1 MSNGKPRLKL
11 NLLRDSGEFTQEGA
25 FMCENIWKLAQQV
38 PVLWEQLLVCAI
50 AQEQPPHFCAR
61 GGTKGLSSPGRS
73 PGKDSIWGV
82 LSPDPFSAVAAAE
95 QLLGCVRFGFQPC
108 KQPGVMD
115 VGAGG
120 VWRMD
125 GGQVQTLLL
134 LTYGRFATYSFSA
147 LYNFS
152 LDLMDTPCRGHLAH
166 QQQ

>member
-1 MSNGKPRLKL
+1 MENWHKREPLCVKIFGNWLSKSQCSGSNFLSVQLHRSSHPAFVPG
-11 NLLRDSGEFTQEGA
+11 LR
-25 FMCENIWKLAQQV
+25 
-38 PVLWEQLLVCAI
+38 
-50 AQEQPPHFCAR
+50 R
-61 GGTKGLSSPGRS
+61 GGTKGLGSPGRS
-73 PGKDSIWGV
+73 PGNHSIWGM

-108 KQPGVMD
+108 KQPGVAD

-134 LTYGRFATYSFSA
+134 LTYGWFAACSFSA